1 MSDSIVSDFHTSRGY
16 QILRWQGGQLTS
28 SMEDY
33 LEMIYRICA
42 KNGYTRI
49 GKLSAILH
57 IKPSSAS
64 KMICKL
70 TDMGYLRY
78 SRYEIIQMTESGK
91 KVGSYLLSRHNT
103 TEKFLEFIGSQNA
116 FRETELIEHSLS
128 PETVDKLHKLLE
140 FFRVNPDVRNSFEQ
154 YIASSKKIGKTPVP

>member
-49 GKLSAILH
+49 GKLSADR
-57 IKPSSAS
+57 KS
-64 KMICKL
+64 
-70 TDMGYLRY
+70 
-78 SRYEIIQMTESGK
+78 
-91 KVGSYLLSRHNT
+91 V
-103 TEKFLEFIGSQNA
+103 
-116 FRETELIEHSLS
+116 
-128 PETVDKLHKLLE
+128 V
-140 FFRVNPDVRNSFEQ
+140 
-154 YIASSKKIGKTPVP
+154 